1 MNIETDFNFQTLQLA
16 DDYEGR
22 VTATLIAAK
31 ANSGRK
37 KAVLYLHGFIDYFF
51 QAHVAEKFLEH
62 DFDFFALD
70 LRKYGRSILPHQHP
84 NFCTDLSEYFEEISI
99 SLSQIYGEQK
109 TEITLL
115 GHSTGGLIAAAYMN
129 DGTEKEKVKNIVL
142 NSPFLDFYLSEPLKF
157 IGLNVA
163 RLGSKIL
170 PYGKLNNGLPPSYP
184 ESIHKDYQGEWE
196 FNLNWKPIQGFPTL
210 FKWVLAIYNAQQNLH
225 HSKIKVPV
233 LLLHSHRSLKMTKFE
248 EAAHSADIVLNV
260 EHMKKIG
267 PKLGENVTLIEIQ
280 NGMHDLFLS
289 KKAVRENAFE
299 ELFQWLSGFDFAQ
312 PSD

>member
-1 MNIETDFNFQTLQLA
+1 MNIETDFNFQTIQLA
-16 DDYEGR
+16 DDYEGP

-51 QAHVAEKFLEH
+51 QAHLAEKLLAQ
-62 DFDFFALD
+62 DFDFYALD
-70 LRKYGRSILPHQHP
+70 LRKHGRSLLPHQHP
-84 NFCTDLSEYFEEISI
+84 NFCQDISEYFEEISI
-99 SLSQIYGEQK
+99 ALSQIYGEQK

-129 DGTEKEKVKNIVL
+129 DGPKKEWVKNVVL

-170 PYGKLNNGLPPSYP
+170 PYGKLNNGLPPLYP
-184 ESIHKDYQGEWE
+184 ESIHKDYQGEWD

-210 FKWVLAIYNAQQNLH
+210 FKWVLAIHVAHQKLH
-225 HSKIKVPV
+225 QSNITVPV
-233 LLLHSHRSLKMTKFE
+233 LLMHSHRSLKMTKFKE
-248 EAAHSADIVLNV
+248 SAHAADVVLNV
-260 EHMKKIG
+260 EHMKKRG
-267 PKLGENVTLIEIQ
+267 PKLGKNVTLIEIQ

-299 ELFQWLSGFDFAQ
+299 EMFRWFSDLDSLS
-312 PSD
+312 S